1 MMEPKKFKRI
11 GLLTSGGDAPG
22 MNAAI
27 RAIVRTCIYHGIEP
41 VGIMRGYQGILDK
54 RFFGMQ
60 SHSVS
65 KIINLGGTM
74 LKSSRCPQFKE
85 AEVRKQAIENL
96 KEAGIEALVVIGG
109 DGSFRGA
116 SALHE
121 EFGYPVVGVPG
132 TIDNDIYGT
141 DFTIGF
147 DTAINTAVEAID
159 KIRDTADSHNLLFFV
174 EVMGRD
180 AGFIG
185 LYTGIATGAEQCL
198 IPEYH
203 TDVDK
208 LCYYIVNDR
217 RKNKTSGII
226 VVAEGDDAGSAI
238 DVAAKVKERL
248 PEYHTRV
255 TTLGHIQR
263 GGSPTCNDRVLASV
277 LGNGAVEAL
286 LKGWSGVMIGQIN
299 GDLAYT
305 PFSQACSKHN
315 IINKNLYEIAHILA
329 L

>member
-1 MMEPKKFKRI
+1 MEQKKIKRI
-11 GLLTSGGDAPG
+11 GILTSGGDAPG

-27 RAIVRTCIYHGIEP
+27 RAVVRTCIFHGVEP

-85 AEVRKQAIENL
+85 KEVRKQAVENL
-96 KEAGIEALVVIGG
+96 KEAGIEALIVIGG

-116 SALHE
+116 DALYT
-121 EFGYPVVGVPG
+121 EFGFPVVGVPG

-147 DTAINTAVEAID
+147 DTAINTAVGAID

-185 LYTGIATGAEQCL
+185 LYTGFATGAEQCL
-198 IPEYH
+198 
-203 TDVDK
+203 
-208 LCYYIVNDR
+208 
-217 RKNKTSGII
+217 
-226 VVAEGDDAGSAI
+226 
-238 DVAAKVKERL
+238 L
-248 PEYHTRV
+248 PE
-255 TTLGHIQR
+255 
-263 GGSPTCNDRVLASV
+263 
-277 LGNGAVEAL
+277 
-286 LKGWSGVMIGQIN
+286 
-299 GDLAYT
+299 
-305 PFSQACSKHN
+305 
-315 IINKNLYEIAHILA
+315 
-329 L
+329 

>member
-11 GLLTSGGDAPG
+11 GLLTSGGDSPG

-27 RAIVRTCIYHGIEP
+27 RAVVRTCIFHGVEP
-41 VGIMRGYQGILDK
+41 VGIMKGYQGILDK

-116 SALHE
+116 NALHE

-147 DTAINTAVEAID
+147 DTAINTAVDAID

-203 TDVDK
+203 TDVEK
-208 LCYYIVNDR
+208 LCNYLVNDR

-226 VVAEGDDAGSAI
+226 VVAEGDDAGSAAE
-238 DVAAKVKERL
+238 VAAKVKERL

-299 GDLAYT
+299 GDIAYT
-305 PFSQACSKHN
+305 PFNQACSKHN